1 MIRFSLIL
9 DERVFKFAVF
19 LMKISLVIIGVF
31 QLFLQFNLLVD
42 KLLVLEGQGLVLA
55 LSAFERLKKCSDLL
69 VSLLE
74 PGLVTDLRELIV
86 NRDDC

>member
-1 MIRFSLIL
+1 MIVDAFLHYCCLLSSEPNRLAHKLEELVI
-9 DERVFKFAVF
+9 EFAVF

-55 LSAFERLKKCSDLL
+55 LS
-69 VSLLE
+69 
-74 PGLVTDLRELIV
+74 GL
-86 NRDDC
+86 

>member
-1 MIRFSLIL
+1 
-9 DERVFKFAVF
+9 
-19 LMKISLVIIGVF
+19 MKKSLVKLGIG
-31 QLFLQFNLLVD
+31 QLSLQFNLLVD
-42 KLLVLEGQGLVLA
+42 KLLVLEGQGLVPA
-55 LSAFERLKKCSDLL
+55 LSGFELLKKCSDLL